1 MLNCPTSLTYSATHS
16 HKRFE
21 KASKIFGVT
30 ILKRIIGFALFLLG
44 ANRRE
49 IADFLNI
56 PYGTFLSFLTRME
69 KFGLPAF
76 DDRRKN
82 DPVEIRPSPA
92 WLEIS
97 LGNQEKSLCIQFDR
111 SHTPLVIPETNALQT
126 KLLLLTFVHNQLLS
140 AEDVSRILGCSP
152 RHVRELSHRID
163 ERDVQALL
171 DHRKGQLSDYRFTP
185 AIKAELIQQ
194 FAANAIT
201 GNPVSSRALSDSLQQ
216 RCHLL
221 LSDRSIRH
229 HVNKLG
235 LSTIRNS
242 LPALVED
249 LKKTT
254 DDFPPT

>member
-30 ILKRIIGFALFLLG
+30 ILKRIIGFALFTRSESSGNCRFFEYSLWYFSL
-44 ANRRE
+44 
-49 IADFLNI
+49 FLN
-56 PYGTFLSFLTRME
+56 SNE

-126 KLLLLTFVHNQLLS
+126 KVLLLTFVHNQLLS
-140 AEDVSRILGCSP
+140 AEEVSRILGCSP

-163 ERDVQALL
+163 ERDVQALI

-254 DDFPPT
+254 DTPSP